1 MLFFSQKLSLIS
13 VLKNKL
19 FDESPFKTPDLT
31 LTPTLLPNL
40 AASVLA
46 KVHSSPFRV
55 ARRKKK
61 EASVLVIEEDSR
73 VNRGAERQDRV
84 NHRPSSRILLD

>member
-40 AASVLA
+40 FCPSQ
-46 KVHSSPFRV
+46 SPLFPLQSGQ
-55 ARRKKK
+55 AEKKG
-61 EASVLVIEEDSR
+61 SLSPC
-73 VNRGAERQDRV
+73 
-84 NHRPSSRILLD
+84 H